1 MVGHSCAS
9 LLVSNGVPMKQV
21 QEWMR
26 HRDFSTPANI
36 YSQYSHLEYSAKQK
50 SAEAMTEGLGLAL
63 SVLL

>member
-1 MVGHSCAS
+1 
-9 LLVSNGVPMKQV
+9 MKQV

-36 YSQYSHLEYSAKQK
+36 YSHLEYSAKQK

>member
-36 YSQYSHLEYSAKQK
+36 YSHLEYSAKQK